1 MPAVGAPTFWMNH
14 PPRVQPMPL
23 RRIPLVAT
31 TLCFAA
37 GDILAHRWHPPAQLA
52 IATALLF
59 ALALI
64 SLRKAPRIAIV
75 PALAL
80 WIATGCWCAQIQP
93 PIPTQQPLQHFADGL
108 SRDVRATVLRVRSL
122 PKPTSPPPT
131 QQPSYADDEA
141 WELDPAPATQSLDL
155 AVQAVEDVTP
165 DTSTM
170 RPTPGGVRLL
180 LSGPPLTLHCG
191 DTLTVPLRLR
201 APDSYR
207 TPGAFSYADQ
217 LLAEGIGATAAAPSS
232 RVHIT
237 AAPNTLALRCRLYA
251 AQTWAAGRLVTFV
264 ASPANR
270 VLPHAARLTQQDAAL
285 LNAMLFG
292 DRTHLT
298 QTLRTGFERTGT
310 FHLFVVSGLHV
321 ALLAGALFRLLRRLR
336 LAQGPAVVLTIT
348 LATLYTL
355 LTGFGVP
362 SQRALLMTAVYLIAR
377 WLNRQIAPL
386 QALAAAALLVL
397 ALDPRALFEASFQM
411 TFLVIVAVAGLA
423 SPLIERLVVPYLRV
437 SHSLDAIEIDAQ
449 IHPTL
454 AQFRVR
460 LRMACELCEDLLP
473 TRLRNLPVWLVRA
486 TLRITEA
493 LLIGL
498 ATELCMILP
507 MALYFHRATLFALPL
522 NLIDIPLLAVVLCAA
537 VAMFLCS
544 LVSTWLALIPAAVC
558 ALVFHA
564 MRFTVD
570 RIQHLALA
578 DLRTPAPAPAAIAA
592 ACCAIALACMLLR
605 AHNRWLLAAG
615 LAAALLIP
623 VAALYP
629 APPLLHPGALEV
641 TALDVGQGDSLLVV
655 SPTGQTLLVDAG
667 GPVGRGPLLPTTSFD
682 IGEEVVAPYLWSRR
696 IRRLD
701 AVLLTHAHSDHM
713 GGLPAVL
720 RDLRPR
726 ALWLSVEPRGA
737 GGELDSPNLHALL
750 TEAAELHIQ
759 VHHLR
764 AGDRFPWGSPND
776 SVTATVLAPEP
787 TYTNPKTPTND
798 DTLVLRLDYG
808 RASVL
813 LEGDAEAPSEATM
826 LAHHRLTPVTLLK
839 VGHHGSRT
847 STNPAFLAAIAPQAA
862 IISVGRHNTFGH
874 PRTEV
879 LARLEAAHTHTFR
892 TDRNGA
898 QTFLLTPDG
907 RISTIST
914 ASK

>member
-1 MPAVGAPTFWMNH
+1 
-14 PPRVQPMPL
+14 MPL
-23 RRIPLVAT
+23 RRIPLVAA

-37 GDILAHRWHPPAQLA
+37 GDLLAHRWHPPAQLVA
-52 IATALLF
+52 ATALLF
-59 ALALI
+59 ALALV
-64 SLRKAPRIAIV
+64 SLRWTPRIAIV

-93 PIPTQQPLQHFADGL
+93 PVPTQQALRGFADGL
-108 SRDVRATVLRVRSL
+108 SRDVRATVVRVRSL
-122 PKPTSPPPT
+122 PKPTA
-131 QQPSYADDEA
+131 QQPSQQPSFADDEA
-141 WELDPAPATQSLDL
+141 WELDPAPATQSVDL
-155 AVQAVEDVTP
+155 AVQAVEEVTP

-170 RPTPGGVRLL
+170 QPTPGGVRLL
-180 LSGPPLTLHCG
+180 VSGPTLALRCG

-201 APDSYR
+201 TLDTYR

-217 LLAEGIGATAAAPSS
+217 LLSEGIGATAAAPAS
-232 RVHIT
+232 RVRIT
-237 AAPNTLALRCRLYA
+237 HAASTLDLRCRLYA
-251 AQTWAAGRLVTFV
+251 AQTWAAGRLVAFV

-270 VLPHAARLTQQDAAL
+270 ILPHAARLTQQDAAL

-336 LAQGPAVVLTIT
+336 LPEGPAVLLTIA

-362 SQRALLMTAVYLIAR
+362 SQRALLMTSVYLIAR
-377 WLNRQIAPL
+377 WLDRRIAPL

-411 TFLVIVAVAGLA
+411 TFLVIVAVAGIA
-423 SPLIERLVVPYLRV
+423 SPLIERLIAPRIRAL
-437 SHSLDAIEIDAQ
+437 HALDVTDLDPHL
-449 IHPTL
+449 HPTL

-460 LRMACELCEDLLP
+460 LRMACELCDGLLH
-473 TRLRNLPVWLVRA
+473 TRLRHLPVWLLHA
-486 TLRITEA
+486 AYRIAEA

-498 ATELCMILP
+498 ATELCMVLP

-537 VAMFLCS
+537 VAMFLAS
-544 LVSTWLALIPAAVC
+544 LISTWLAAIPAAVC

-578 DLRTPAPAPAAIAA
+578 DLRTPAPAAVAIAA
-592 ACCAIALACMLLR
+592 ACCAIALACILLR
-605 AHNRWLLAAG
+605 RNNRWLLAAG
-615 LAAALLIP
+615 LTAALLIP

-641 TALDVGQGDSLLVV
+641 TALDVGQGDSLLIVA
-655 SPTGQTLLVDAG
+655 PTGQTLLVDAG
-667 GPVGRGPLLPTTSFD
+667 GPVGRGPLLPTSTFD

-726 ALWLSVEPRGA
+726 ALWLSVEPG
-737 GGELDSPNLHALL
+737 DSPALRAVL
-750 TEAAELHIQ
+750 AEAADLHIP

-764 AGDRFPWGSPND
+764 AGDRFPWAGLD
-776 SVTATVLAPEP
+776 TTVLAPEP
-787 TYTNPKTPTND
+787 SYANPGTPTND
-798 DTLVLRLDYG
+798 DSLVLRLDDG

-813 LEGDAEAPSEATM
+813 LEGDAEAPSEAAM
-826 LAHHRLTPVTLLK
+826 LAQHRLAPVTLLK

-847 STNPAFLAAIAPQAA
+847 STNPEFLAAVAPQAA
-862 IISVGRHNTFGH
+862 VISVGRRNTFGH
-874 PRTEV
+874 PRAEV
-879 LARLEAAHTHTFR
+879 LARLEAAHTRTFR
-892 TDRNGA
+892 TDRTGA

-907 RISTIST
+907 RIATIST